1 MRGPYLARL
10 EMHKRMRGMNL
21 DADARLGDYQE
32 LLIEYFRIFGNKK
45 CCTNDLK
52 MFLEHLDVKR
62 RSDFAA
68 KLLQDTGITSTSLP
82 QNVRFF

>member
-1 MRGPYLARL
+1 
-10 EMHKRMRGMNL
+10 MHRRIRGMKL
-21 DADARLGDYQE
+21 DADVLLGDYQD

-52 MFLEHLDVKR
+52 MFLEYLDVQR

-68 KLLQDTGITSTSLP
+68 KLLQDTGITSTTLP
-82 QNVRFF
+82 QNVSFIDRI